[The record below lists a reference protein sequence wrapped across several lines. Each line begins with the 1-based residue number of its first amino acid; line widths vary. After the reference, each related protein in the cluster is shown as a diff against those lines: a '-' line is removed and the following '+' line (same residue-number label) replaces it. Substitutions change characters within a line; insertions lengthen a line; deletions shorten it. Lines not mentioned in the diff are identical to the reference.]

1 VLIALPMFGD
11 YYTNQLV
18 SGAATTS
25 MVGNLITT
33 YVEGSQQRAVGAAL
47 AATLLIF
54 LAAVLSFY
62 LRATARAAR
71 QVIR

>member
-1 VLIALPMFGD
+1 MA
-11 YYTNQLV
+11 
-18 SGAATTS
+18 
-25 MVGNLITT
+25 GNLINT

-71 QVIR
+71 QVLR